1 MSISYEDYQQMADE
15 ALRGMLLP
23 ALSQVRK
30 RDKDGEHISIFLTVE
45 SQAPGVRLPPVAV
58 AQHPDTITLAIQFR
72 FSGLS
77 INRRALT
84 VGLRFD
90 GEWSKVVIPFS
101 AIIQFWDQDAG
112 FVIDFPR
119 SKKPEAVATAA
130 SKVVSL
136 AAFREART

>member
-1 MSISYEDYQQMADE
+1 MADE

-30 RDKDGEHISIFLTVE
+30 RDAEGERVSIFLTVE
-45 SQAPGVRLPPVAV
+45 SQAPGVRLPPVAL

-77 INRRALT
+77 INRRGLT

-90 GEWSKVVIPFS
+90 GQWSKVVVPFS
-101 AIIQFWDQDAG
+101 AIIQFWDEEAG

-119 SKKPEAVATAA
+119 MQRPNPAEIVTP
-130 SKVVSL
+130 KVVSL
-136 AAFREART
+136 ADFRATRA